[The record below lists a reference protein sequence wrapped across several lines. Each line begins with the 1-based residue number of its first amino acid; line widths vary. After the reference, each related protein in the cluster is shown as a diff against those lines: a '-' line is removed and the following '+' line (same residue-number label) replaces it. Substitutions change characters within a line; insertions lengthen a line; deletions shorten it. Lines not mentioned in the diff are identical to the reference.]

1 MFIAFTLLYLFFFF
15 FQLQKSKQE
24 ELAHV
29 NRMEKR
35 IYNLKKIENITSPKA
50 PEFIEWSKTRL
61 DRVIVDYLL
70 REGMTDTAKKV
81 AKARDIEVE

>member
-1 MFIAFTLLYLFFFF
+1 M
-15 FQLQKSKQE
+15 QKSKQE